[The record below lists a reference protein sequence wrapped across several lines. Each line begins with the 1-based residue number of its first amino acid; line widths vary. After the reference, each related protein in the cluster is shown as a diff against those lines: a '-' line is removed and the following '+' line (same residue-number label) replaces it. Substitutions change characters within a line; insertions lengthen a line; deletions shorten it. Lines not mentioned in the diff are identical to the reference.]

1 MTLAPSF
8 LSGQAKEDYLNW
20 IRQIQT
26 EQIEDGTT
34 VEVVQDVYIDSEGVG
49 LSQLGIPEGGAIF
62 QLWTMDSISGSSWLL
77 DTDVVGSGRPQANIY
92 IDSVDSHAGIARTRV
107 DIPFSVAIDYLNIQE
122 SGEGVDEAL
131 TKVRSYHYAEGYESE
146 GSEESEESEAVAVGV
161 QAVGL
166 RTFGAAT
173 SKEVAVA
180 LAANQ
185 NANPQSNNEVIARLF
200 GSDAD
205 SFLVSVG
212 YDRIVMENIR
222 EEYNDKFTQILP
234 QEGQDVL
241 KIKGV
246 ENYVVEMVTGVDDEI
261 VLSNEKIEVYSV
273 PDGAISGFNG
283 EEIKVL
289 PEEVNLTVN
298 DAYPGSKI
306 ILRLTVSTPLAG
318 GGGDTYGEGHDIE
331 LVHKNI
337 SPDDSADVDITFS
350 EWEII
355 AEEYGDLVNGDLL
368 TLSLI
373 SKTKFSNGDEL
384 IEVLSVDSAAFGNE
398 LKIRAGI
405 NTLQ

>member
-146 GSEESEESEAVAVGV
+146 ESEESEAVAVGV

-173 SKEVAVA
+173 SKGGAVA

-185 NANPQSNNEVIARLF
+185 NANPQSNNDCLLYTSPSPRDQR
-200 GSDAD
+200 GSRMP
-205 SFLVSVG
+205 S
-212 YDRIVMENIR
+212 
-222 EEYNDKFTQILP
+222 
-234 QEGQDVL
+234 
-241 KIKGV
+241 
-246 ENYVVEMVTGVDDEI
+246 
-261 VLSNEKIEVYSV
+261 
-273 PDGAISGFNG
+273 
-283 EEIKVL
+283 
-289 PEEVNLTVN
+289 
-298 DAYPGSKI
+298 
-306 ILRLTVSTPLAG
+306 
-318 GGGDTYGEGHDIE
+318 
-331 LVHKNI
+331 
-337 SPDDSADVDITFS
+337 SA
-350 EWEII
+350 
-355 AEEYGDLVNGDLL
+355 
-368 TLSLI
+368 
-373 SKTKFSNGDEL
+373 
-384 IEVLSVDSAAFGNE
+384 
-398 LKIRAGI
+398 
-405 NTLQ
+405 